1 MQQHDVR
8 RCDVKPVV
16 LCLCFFCLS
25 MIIPRALAQGAQ
37 DHPTESLGKME
48 IAKHP
53 LVLEPPTGPQP
64 QKIDPVKL
72 REEADE
78 LAKLADSMPSDIAQ
92 ILQGKLPKDTADKL
106 KRIEKLSKHLRG
118 ELTP

>member
-1 MQQHDVR
+1 VR
-8 RCDVKPVV
+8 RWII
-16 LCLCFFCLS
+16 CLCFFGTLVVV
-25 MIIPRALAQGAQ
+25 PGAFGQQG
-37 DHPTESLGKME
+37 HINESLGKME

-64 QKIDPVKL
+64 QKLDAEKL
-72 REEADE
+72 RSEADE

>member
-1 MQQHDVR
+1 
-8 RCDVKPVV
+8 VKPCVV
-16 LCLCFFCLS
+16 CLCFVCLLV
-25 MIIPRALAQGAQ
+25 IVPGALAQGAQ

-53 LVLEPPTGPQP
+53 LVLEPPIGPQP
-64 QKIDPVKL
+64 QKLDPVKL

-78 LAKLADSMPSDIAQ
+78 LAKLADSMPSDVAQ

-118 ELTP
+118 QLTP